1 VALISIKASG
11 DTGRGYGGGIDKRSD
26 LDPLASRRRGQRNEA
41 ARMMTTSKT
50 AGKPEHRLLGTH
62 TGYAGWAKLLIAT
75 IQLADGHTVER
86 EIEDHGEAVCILPY
100 NSVRRTA
107 ILVRQ
112 LRAPVLFAAG
122 AQETLEAIA
131 GAIENEDPPA
141 CVRREAMEEALLD
154 LVSVEHIFSAWT
166 MPGISSERMH
176 FFLGHYTGDARR
188 ELRGGVA
195 GEHEDTTA
203 VEYGLPELARMAD
216 ANELADVKTL
226 LLLQTLRL
234 RQPNLFMP
242 NTAD

>member
-1 VALISIKASG
+1 
-11 DTGRGYGGGIDKRSD
+11 
-26 LDPLASRRRGQRNEA
+26 
-41 ARMMTTSKT
+41 MTTSKT

-86 EIEDHGEAVCILPY
+86 EIEDHGEAVSILPY
-100 NSVRRTA
+100 NPVRRTA

-131 GAIENEDPPA
+131 GVIENEDPPA

-154 LVSVEHIFSAWT
+154 LMSVEHIFTAWT

-203 VEYGLPELARMAD
+203 VEYGLAELARMAD

-234 RQPNLFMP
+234 RQPNLFTP